1 MNIILQSDA
10 EVKQRFYILHKIIAP
25 EFSIYIFRQNI
36 CHIATSKELV
46 YNNVIFWIVEIISER
61 DGRYMVSKAF
71 SMGLFGMHAFLVEVE
86 ADLSAGLPAFDLVGL
101 PDTAVKESRNRVRS
115 ALKNCGFDFP
125 VSHITMNLAPADKR
139 KEGPI
144 YDLPLL
150 VALLKATGQLN
161 ANTDN
166 CIFVGELSLSGSLRP
181 VRGVLS
187 MAIEAA
193 KLGFKHMF
201 VPVENAYEGA
211 VIEGLSV
218 YPVPDIFTLLE
229 HLRGRT
235 PLLPAAPYRHDPIN
249 QAMLPDFADV
259 KGQPQAKRALE
270 IAASGGHNVLLIG
283 SPGSGKSMLAKRLP
297 SILPEMRFEEMIETT
312 EIHSV
317 AGLLPRNTALIETR
331 PFRAPHHTIS
341 GPGLSGGGSI
351 PRPGEISLAHN
362 GVLFLD
368 ELPEFS
374 RSSMETLRQ
383 PLEDGVVT
391 VSRVNGTVSFPC
403 KIMLV
408 AAMNP
413 CPCGFYGHPTRPCTC
428 SDGAVARYL
437 GRVSGPLL
445 DRIDLHIEV
454 PPVDFDNLSST
465 KKEEGSAAVKARVDA
480 AREIQAQRFAGTDV
494 SCNAQI
500 PPELLHEVCR
510 TTASADA
517 LLKSAFE
524 KFGLSARAYD
534 RVLKVSRTIADLD
547 ASADIQAK
555 HAAEAVRYRTLD
567 RKYWS
572 K

>member
-1 MNIILQSDA
+1 M
-10 EVKQRFYILHKIIAP
+10 
-25 EFSIYIFRQNI
+25 
-36 CHIATSKELV
+36 
-46 YNNVIFWIVEIISER
+46 
-61 DGRYMVSKAF
+61 
-71 SMGLFGMHAFLVEVE
+71 EVE
-86 ADLSAGLPAFDLVGL
+86 CDLSAGLPAFDLVGL
-101 PDTAVKESRNRVRS
+101 PDAAVKESRNRVRA

-125 VSHITMNLAPADKR
+125 VSRITMNLAPADVR
-139 KEGPI
+139 KEGPV

-150 VALLKATGQLN
+150 IALLKATGQLN
-161 ANTDN
+161 VNTDD
-166 CIFVGELSLSGSLRP
+166 CIFAGELSLSGALHP

-187 MAIEAA
+187 MAIEAG
-193 KLGFKHMF
+193 KLGYTRMF
-201 VPVENAYEGA
+201 VPAENAYEAA
-211 VIEGLSV
+211 VVTGLSV
-218 YPVPDIFTLLE
+218 YPVPDVFTLID
-229 HLRGRT
+229 HLRGIK
-235 PLLPAAPYRHDPIN
+235 PILPAAPYHSDPKN
-249 QAMLPDFADV
+249 QPPLPDFADV
-259 KGQPQAKRALE
+259 KGQAQAKRALE

-297 SILPEMRFEEMIETT
+297 SILPQMCFEEMIETT

-317 AGLLPRNTALIETR
+317 AGLLPSNTALIETR
-331 PFRAPHHTIS
+331 PFRSPHHTIS

-403 KIMLV
+403 KFMLV

-413 CPCGFYGHPTRPCTC
+413 CPCGYYGHPTRPCTC
-428 SDGAVARYL
+428 SETAVARYL

-454 PPVDFDNLSST
+454 PPVDFRDLSNT
-465 KKEEGSAAVKARVDA
+465 AKEESSASIKVRVDA
-480 AREIQAQRFAGTDV
+480 ARDIQNKRFANTGIT
-494 SCNAQI
+494 CNAQI
-500 PPELLHEVCR
+500 PPEMLHEVCR
-510 TTASADA
+510 TAPAADA
-517 LLKSAFE
+517 LLKNAFE

-547 ASADIQAK
+547 NSRDIEAR

-567 RKYWS
+567 RKYWTR
-572 K
+572 